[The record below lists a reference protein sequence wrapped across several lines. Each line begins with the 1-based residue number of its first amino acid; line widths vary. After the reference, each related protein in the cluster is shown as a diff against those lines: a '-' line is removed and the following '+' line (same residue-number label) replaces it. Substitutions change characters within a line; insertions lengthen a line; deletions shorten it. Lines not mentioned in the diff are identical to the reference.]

1 LSVKKRRV
9 KYTTKKQALSYN
21 YFKNLIIYFLLI
33 VGLFPGLFGLIGIY
47 NESKKE
53 LISSKGLYFKEVALS
68 TAFQVEKILEEKIE
82 AIKRLTLSPSLQF
95 ILTLPVDK
103 THREIKN
110 FKRIFVPEMI
120 KKDIVFNIYNKA
132 GKMVYSTNDT
142 KIGTSV
148 PHAIGAI
155 NNEGLMY
162 ISDVVKTE
170 NSVNQFHIEIFAPIK
185 DENDRNI
192 GTIQAIYI
200 VDQLFNTV
208 KGVKIGTTGHANLV
222 DSSGTI
228 LICPVFQARS
238 HRITNDLLRV
248 LLDHSAGW
256 SIVDDDA
263 HGSRGSIIGYAPI
276 NLRKEGLHSAS
287 FGKRDWYIFTLQ
299 SPIETF
305 ASVHKFKSSSIVYAV
320 ILIVLVLLLC
330 LLALRQILKAQKAH
344 ELDIK
349 HIEKTEA
356 AKLFMSN
363 FQQLMLNPL
372 DKLKAWLDKVEN
384 HNNSE
389 ELKPKAIRAIRQH
402 LSFLESMTRHL
413 SFYSKTNAIKLELV
427 ELSQLV
433 TTSLSLLEYMLS
445 SHTTKVIFDKSK
457 GPIILAGEPQLLS
470 IVVINIILNAI
481 HAINGNGIINIT
493 LHKSGKWGIFRI
505 IDNGCGISDEEIE
518 YVFDPLYT
526 TKKGH
531 KGYGLGL
538 SVSRSIIEGHDG
550 EITVKSTKGEGTS
563 VEVKLRLA
571 NDAELE
577 ASQRKST
584 DTNLVSPI

>member
-1 LSVKKRRV
+1 MSVKKRRV
-9 KYTTKKQALSYN
+9 KYTTKKLALSYN

-68 TAFQVEKILEEKIE
+68 TAFQVEKIIEEKIE
-82 AIKRLTLSPSLQF
+82 TIKRLTLSPSLQN
-95 ILTLPVDK
+95 ILTLPADK
-103 THREIKN
+103 SHRDIEN
-110 FKRIFVPEMI
+110 FKRIIEPEMV
-120 KKDIVFNIYNKA
+120 KKDIVFKTYNKT
-132 GKMVYSTNDT
+132 GEMVYCSENI
-142 KIGTSV
+142 KIGTSI
-148 PHAIGAI
+148 PSAIAAI
-155 NNEGLMY
+155 ENDGLMY
-162 ISDVVKTE
+162 ISDVVEKPD
-170 NSVNQFHIEIFAPIK
+170 SDDQFQIEIFAPIK
-185 DENDRNI
+185 DENGNNI
-192 GTIQAIYI
+192 GTIQANYV
-200 VDQLFNTV
+200 VDQLFSTV
-208 KGVKIGTTGHANLV
+208 TGVSIGTTGHANLV

-228 LICPVFQARS
+228 LICPIFPAKS
-238 HRITNDLLRV
+238 HKITDELLRT
-248 LLDHSAGW
+248 LSGHSAGW

-263 HGSRGSIIGYAPI
+263 HGSSGSIIGYAPI

-305 ASVHKFKSSSIVYAV
+305 ASVHKFKSSSIAYAV

-330 LLALRQILKAQKAH
+330 LLALRQILKAQKAL

-349 HIEKTEA
+349 YKEKTEA
-356 AKLFMSN
+356 AKQFMSN
-363 FQQLMLNPL
+363 FQQLMLSPL
-372 DKLKAWLDKVEN
+372 DRLKRWLDKVEN
-384 HNNSE
+384 HNNIE

-413 SFYSKTNAIKLELV
+413 SFYSQTNAIKLEPV

-433 TTSLSLLEYMLS
+433 TTSIALLEYMLS
-445 SHTTKVIFDKSK
+445 NQKIKVVFDKSR
-457 GPIILAGEPQLLS
+457 GPIILAGEPQLLN

-526 TKKGH
+526 TKKGR

-538 SVSRSIIEGHDG
+538 SVSRGIIEGHNG
-550 EITVKSTKGEGTS
+550 EITVTSTKGKGTK

-571 NDAELE
+571 KDAELE
-577 ASQRKST
+577 ASERKST
-584 DTNLVSPI
+584 DTNWVSPI